1 MLLSRERT
9 TVAIRPVI
17 NSPARMTVTLLEEF
31 SEVRIGH
38 VGPLLISVWFSQASL
53 RGLEALS
60 KHQLALVGRYGKI
73 TNLSVAVKIPKA
85 PGPEAQEWLKRNDK
99 NLRGTSL
106 GTVIVVLE
114 RGLGAILARS
124 FIAAASLISANS
136 MHVVKTLEE
145 ATAKTKSLPGQARDI
160 VEDASLTATLEVFVA
175 APPSN
180 T

>member
-1 MLLSRERT
+1 MIVVRRPMLKC
-9 TVAIRPVI
+9 ADFMP
-17 NSPARMTVTLLEEF
+17 VTLLEEF

-38 VGPLLISVWFSQASL
+38 VGPVLISVWFSQATL

-60 KHQLALVGRYGKI
+60 KHQLALVARHGKI

-85 PGPEAQEWLKRNDK
+85 PGPEAQEWLKKNDVR
-99 NLRGTSL
+99 LRGTSL

-136 MHVVKTLEE
+136 MHVVKTLDE
-145 ATAKTKSLPGQARDI
+145 AVAKTKLLPGQPREILD
-160 VEDASLTATLEVFVA
+160 DATLSSNLEVFVA
-175 APPSN
+175 APPDN
-180 T
+180 R

>member
-1 MLLSRERT
+1 MS
-9 TVAIRPVI
+9 V
-17 NSPARMTVTLLEEF
+17 NLLEEF

-38 VGPLLISVWFSQASL
+38 VGPVLISVWFSQATL
-53 RGLEALS
+53 RGLGALS
-60 KHQLALVGRYGKI
+60 KQQLALIARYGKV

-99 NLRGTSL
+99 NLEGTSL

-145 ATAKTKSLPGQARDI
+145 AVTKTKSLPGQPPEI
-160 VEDASLTATLEVFVA
+160 VDDATLTAKLEVFVA
-175 APPSN
+175 APPSQS
-180 T
+180 